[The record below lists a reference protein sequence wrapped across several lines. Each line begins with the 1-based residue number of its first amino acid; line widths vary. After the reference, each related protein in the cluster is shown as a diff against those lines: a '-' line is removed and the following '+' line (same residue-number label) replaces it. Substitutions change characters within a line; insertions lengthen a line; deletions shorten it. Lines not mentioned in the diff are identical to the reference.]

1 MSFSCDHQSLPFAR
15 LLYNPRP
22 YPFGDLHKLE
32 LASGE
37 PWVDSA
43 IQRILADIPRLAH
56 LILQCSAPPCP
67 APCYTV
73 LPIHFDAAAWL
84 PPYSL
89 RANIAL
95 RTLALRFCVPVE
107 VWKPLGFPE
116 VLNSIPELGMRTL
129 ESFSLVVSAEETL
142 IDYWPAVDASLCR
155 FEMLKT
161 VEVHVKNPFAETNA
175 ISASR
180 ILGEGASSRFS
191 ELWDAMGR
199 THERGI
205 LKITFR

>member
-1 MSFSCDHQSLPFAR
+1 LACTSATASFSCDQQSLPFAR
-15 LLYNPRP
+15 LLYNSRP
-22 YPFGDLHKLE
+22 YPFGDLHRLE
-32 LASGE
+32 LDSCE

-43 IQRILADIPRLAH
+43 TQQILADDPRLAH
-56 LILQCSAPPCP
+56 LILQC
-67 APCYTV
+67 T
-73 LPIHFDAAAWL
+73 AWL
-84 PPYSL
+84 PQYSL
-89 RANIAL
+89 RENFAL
-95 RTLALRFCVPVE
+95 RTLTLRFRVPVE
-107 VWKPLGFPE
+107 TWRPLGFPE
-116 VLNSIPELGMRTL
+116 VLNCIPESGTRTM
-129 ESFSLVVSAEETL
+129 ESFSLVISAEETI

-191 ELWDAMGR
+191 GLWDAMGR

-205 LKITFR
+205 LKITFG